1 MRRWRVLSGQREQPF
16 HLKLIL
22 KKGLTAPFLSGR
34 IYYGERIWS
43 PAARSAGNAK
53 EIALIL
59 QREIKDPRLGMM
71 TTVSGVEMSRDSAYA
86 KVYVTFLND
95 KDEDAVKAG
104 IKALQE
110 ASGFIRSLLG
120 KAMRLRIVPELTFF
134 YDNSLVEGM
143 RMSNPVT
150 SVVKHD
156 EERRVNPDD
165 SKED

>member
-1 MRRWRVLSGQREQPF
+1 MAKEFGRPQRVAQEMQ
-16 HLKLIL
+16 
-22 KKGLTAPFLSGR
+22 
-34 IYYGERIWS
+34 
-43 PAARSAGNAK
+43 K
-53 EIALIL
+53 EIAIIL

-71 TTVSGVEMSRDSAYA
+71 TTVSGVEMSRDLAYA

-95 KDEDAVKAG
+95 KDKDEAAVKAG

-143 RMSNPVT
+143 RMSNLVT

-156 EERRVNPDD
+156 DERRVNPDD

>member
-1 MRRWRVLSGQREQPF
+1 M
-16 HLKLIL
+16 
-22 KKGLTAPFLSGR
+22 APLFVWR

-43 PAARSAGNAK
+43 PAACG
-53 EIALIL
+53 
-59 QREIKDPRLGMM
+59 PG
-71 TTVSGVEMSRDSAYA
+71 
-86 KVYVTFLND
+86 
-95 KDEDAVKAG
+95 VKAG

-143 RMSNPVT
+143 RMSNLVT

-156 EERRVNPDD
+156 DERRVNPDD